1 MTHDAPLCAKCG
13 RPLPVVMQRLYQ
25 GGPWTEVQNSVESA
39 DGNGEVCGWPVC
51 VPIEPSELRKALQ
64 NLTDEVDN
72 YIDGLEDPPVGVV
85 YDLHLARLALA
96 GDER

>member
-25 GGPWTEVQNSVESA
+25 GGPWTEVQNSVESE
-39 DGNGEVCGWPVC
+39 DGNGEVCGWPGCEVQ
-51 VPIEPSELRKALQ
+51 EPSELRKALE
-64 NLTDEVDN
+64 NLVGFITDSQPNFSVSGWHWVN
-72 YIDGLEDPPVGVV
+72 K
-85 YDLHLARLALA
+85 AREALA